1 MLKKNFN
8 YDLKSESFRFLTL
21 SKDMHEK
28 DHFVWNTHVVAAD
41 ANMAAAAFLVNTRG
55 VFEHSIIPSQVIG
68 QVRLA
73 KEKLFLLQSASHYF
87 KLFNDGVT
95 HSRMVVG

>member
-1 MLKKNFN
+1 ML
-8 YDLKSESFRFLTL
+8 
-21 SKDMHEK
+21 EK